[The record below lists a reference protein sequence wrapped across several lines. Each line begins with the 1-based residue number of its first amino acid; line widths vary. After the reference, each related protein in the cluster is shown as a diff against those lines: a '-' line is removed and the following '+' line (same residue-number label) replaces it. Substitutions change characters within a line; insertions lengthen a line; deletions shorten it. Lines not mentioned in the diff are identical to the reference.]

1 MQQNEQAM
9 LYLGLRDPEFVFER
23 LNYIDLN
30 MI

>member
-9 LYLGLRDPEFVFER
+9 LYLGLRDPKVAFER